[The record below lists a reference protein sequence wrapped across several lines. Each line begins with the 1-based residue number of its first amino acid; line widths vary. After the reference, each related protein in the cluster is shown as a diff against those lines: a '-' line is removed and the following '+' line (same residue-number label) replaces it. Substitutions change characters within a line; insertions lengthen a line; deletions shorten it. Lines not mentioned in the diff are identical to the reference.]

1 MINIKG
7 VFNKLLKDVEE
18 SSPNLKSALSEIAPI
33 CICISIKGHQKIYL
47 VIDNDSSDITFQHRN
62 HDFEIKGTLIELLR
76 VLASGNINKNLIY
89 GDSELAIVFF
99 NAIYKSNIDLIYLI
113 DKYFG
118 NLPAVF
124 TYAIVNKIFKSSEVY
139 DDKKQRK
146 IRRRLRDIAIRIDR
160 IEALRGS

>member
-1 MINIKG
+1 MINIKSG
-7 VFNKLLKDVEE
+7 FNKLLKDVEE

-47 VIDNDSSDITFQHRN
+47 VIDNDNSDITFQHQN

-160 IEALRGS
+160 IEALGGS